1 MRLLPVVLL
10 LIALP
15 SRADD
20 AAVADAEPARP
31 MMREFP
37 AAVTDAS
44 PPTARELIDARAEFE
59 RRFPGILARGRTT
72 VGATVIPD
80 ALIEAAVSEED
91 RGVKWLM
98 LAEARRMAVAAG
110 DAETLDQAIILA
122 SATYDFDAQAEEIR
136 GLKEIPIR
144 LLAPQRAAAFAQVAE
159 KVAERA
165 ATDGRRDLAITAYTL
180 AIRGWQRA
188 GAIDA
193 ARKAAV
199 RHDELLVA
207 E

>member
-1 MRLLPVVLL
+1 MRSLTLALL
-10 LIALP
+10 LLALP
-15 SRADD
+15 ARADD
-20 AAVADAEPARP
+20 ATGAQAEPPRP
-31 MMREFP
+31 TMREFP
-37 AAVTDAS
+37 AAVTGAA

-72 VGATVIPD
+72 AGANVIPD

-91 RGVKWLM
+91 RSVKWLM

-110 DAETLDQAIILA
+110 DAETLDQAVVLA
-122 SATYDFDAQAEEIR
+122 SATYEFDAEAEEVR
-136 GLKEIPIR
+136 SLKEIPIR
-144 LLAPQRAAAFAQVAE
+144 LLALQRAVAFAQVAE

-165 ATDGRRDLAITAYTL
+165 ESDGRRDLAITAYNL

-188 GAIDA
+188 GVIDA

-199 RHDELLVA
+199 RHDELIVA